1 LVLLLTK
8 LKIIWLSNLP
18 ILSVSGEGYSRNV
31 LRALNL
37 ISKFL
42 FHQIKSHNS
51 ATTEVKIIKKCTDP
65 QTTIPNHL
73 VKFEQYWSMQGKS

>member
-1 LVLLLTK
+1 MMVLGSCVHFDVLHFCF
-8 LKIIWLSNLP
+8 
-18 ILSVSGEGYSRNV
+18 SR
-31 LRALNL
+31 
-37 ISKFL
+37 I
-42 FHQIKSHNS
+42 HQIKSHNS